1 MYNAAAPNLP
11 CGPLKPSYALQEFM
25 EYGKILTEEDF
36 ERIRKL
42 RHRKMVE
49 AVMKKHGLKSAS
61 KRERLLTEAEEEAE
75 EAIIEQVP
83 ASHSAPAC
91 IFSCPTYRHVSSQR
105 SCDSRIPA
113 CKGVPFGQ
121 QSSNVST

>member
-1 MYNAAAPNLP
+1 MQRCCVFLCHLGLCSFERTYV
-11 CGPLKPSYALQEFM
+11 LQEFM

-61 KRERLLTEAEEEAE
+61 KRDKLLTEAEEEAE
-75 EAIIEQVP
+75 EALTEQVLGSSSVTP
-83 ASHSAPAC
+83 HA
-91 IFSCPTYRHVSSQR
+91 FSCL
-105 SCDSRIPA
+105 A
-113 CKGVPFGQ
+113 
-121 QSSNVST
+121 

>member
-1 MYNAAAPNLP
+1 MWLLVQCCRAFCDPGKVPPKLG
-11 CGPLKPSYALQEFM
+11 CALQEFM

-75 EAIIEQVP
+75 EALTEQVLAHP
-83 ASHSAPAC
+83 L
-91 IFSCPTYRHVSSQR
+91 
-105 SCDSRIPA
+105 
-113 CKGVPFGQ
+113 VPP
-121 QSSNVST
+121 

>member
-1 MYNAAAPNLP
+1 
-11 CGPLKPSYALQEFM
+11 M

-75 EAIIEQVP
+75 EALTEQVP
-83 ASHSAPAC
+83 TSYSASAC
-91 IFSCPTYRHVSSQR
+91 TSSCLAQCRKQ
-105 SCDSRIPA
+105 SCDSEIPA
-113 CKGVPFGQ
+113 CQGEPAWTP
-121 QSSNVST
+121 VS